1 MAASAVSHSP
11 SPRFNSDSS
20 SYTHACSSKDGAHTY
35 CQMKIGD
42 FTEPFCSKH
51 SSVSY
56 LKAIAVAKEKT
67 LLEESFELCS
77 EEDET
82 IVDDDDYLKSLP
94 EDTTLIVFSDEMTVL
109 GKFCSNYYYYKFDI
123 VYH

>member
-1 MAASAVSHSP
+1 MAASAVSHTP

-56 LKAIAVAKEKT
+56 LKAIAKEKT
-67 LLEESFELCS
+67 SLEESFELCS